1 MSFEKLVR
9 PDLPEAHTPQAQQG
23 LISGWVPA
31 ILNRIESSDDPE
43 GLGRVKV
50 QCDLLAINQT
60 LPNSWDGMVWVL
72 EEYVCN
78 GKEGGAHRY
87 LQPGSQ
93 VALLPMFGNPK
104 YMLMLGALHSRVD
117 KPNPIF
123 DRSIEVHGTQSPGQI
138 FKIKDDR
145 NTEETHAFPHGVT
158 SQVTRT
164 GDKIDQTQGG
174 ARNHLQQ
181 DGTNRVEN
189 SKSSIVQSKD
199 GQITQRSAGDAT
211 QILTAD
217 GRAYLRAEA
226 SKNELKLE
234 PGTSELLGPAPELT
248 GLKNQA
254 KKLLGG
260 QLGQAQELLKNLG
273 LSSTLLGNLGSSTGS
288 STANQESLAELAT
301 SASEFLGQ
309 LSNGIGST
317 LQTGINVL
325 KEIQKQP
332 IADLGQTLFDQ
343 VEASVASGIGALLP
357 ALQEILA
364 QKPSLSEIN
373 RFLSASDVLTQP
385 IEESAANIN
394 VLKGLGHSLDL
405 QAEFILSKALPEG
418 YDSFKNLSALGIA
431 DKVEPISNLFD
442 EAKSILEGTAPLLPS
457 QTLPIAQQLEQQQ
470 QRLQDIPAQI
480 LGTLPKEL
488 QGFISPSLIK
498 GLVNGGD
505 FEAGITGMLGSIAKG
520 FNGQTI
526 SSLTKALPFSNALP
540 DMQKLTDAI
549 AKGQFSNLSQMLSGI
564 TSLPGLSGLGS
575 LTGNPSQML
584 SQMFSGL
591 TQQFGQ
597 MLGDAQKQLT
607 KFVNSIGEQIARAK
621 VQVDKFTSELRAKLG
636 KHRVY
641 ATEKGVGAQ
650 SPYGGFDFGKDGGL
664 MKSLGKMVM
673 QVIGKGSGGLTLDPK
688 LGALLQGF
696 DKTGQTALS
705 SVQASGSRINVSA
718 AQTAISGET
727 SIRSASGD
735 WGLHVQDNGV
745 YLNDFALQQIF
756 PIPGQIQFLLAQM
769 VGATGNIT
777 ALDSRVTA
785 IEVAG
790 GGGSGG
796 GVLDGGIF

>member
-23 LISGWVPA
+23 LISGWIPA

-43 GLGRVKV
+43 GLGRVQV
-50 QCDLLAINQT
+50 QCDLLATNQT
-60 LPNSWDGMVWVL
+60 LPNAWDGWVWVL
-72 EEYVCN
+72 EDYVCN
-78 GKEGGAHRY
+78 GKEGGAHRF
-87 LQPGSQ
+87 LQAGSQ
-93 VALLPMFGNPK
+93 VALLPMFGNAK

-123 DRSIEVHGTQSPGQI
+123 DRSLEVHGTQSPGQI

-217 GRAYLRAEA
+217 GRAYLRAEN

-288 STANQESLAELAT
+288 SIANQGSLAELAT
-301 SASEFLGQ
+301 SASEFLGG
-309 LSNGIGST
+309 LNNGIGST

-332 IADLGQTLFDQ
+332 LADLGQTLFDQ
-343 VEASVASGIGALLP
+343 VEASVASGIGTLLP
-357 ALQEILA
+357 ALQEFLV

-373 RFLSASDVLTQP
+373 RFLNASNITTQP

-394 VLKGLGHSLDL
+394 VLKGLGYSLDL
-405 QAEFILSKALPEG
+405 QAEFILSKALPDG
-418 YDSFKNLSALGIA
+418 YDSFKNLSTLGIA
-431 DKVEPISNLFD
+431 DKVEPISSLFD
-442 EAKSILEGTAPLLPS
+442 EAKSILDGTAPLLPPEAA
-457 QTLPIAQQLEQQQ
+457 PINQQLEQQQ
-470 QRLQDIPAQI
+470 QRLQDIPGQI

-488 QGFISPSLIK
+488 QSFISPSLVK
-498 GLVNGGD
+498 GLVGGD
-505 FEAGITGMLGSIAKG
+505 FEDGITGMLGSITKG
-520 FNGQTI
+520 FNGQAI
-526 SSLTKALPFSNALP
+526 SNLTKALPWSNALP

-549 AKGQFSNLSQMLSGI
+549 AKGQFGNLSQVLSSI

-575 LTGNPSQML
+575 LANNPAQML

-591 TQQFGQ
+591 TQQFGK
-597 MLGDAQKQLT
+597 MLADAQKQLSS
-607 KFVNSIGEQIARAK
+607 FVNSLGEQVARAK
-621 VQVDKFTSELRAKLG
+621 VQIDKTTSELRAKFG

-664 MKSLGKMVM
+664 MKSIGKMVM
-673 QVIGKGSGGLTLDPK
+673 QVLGQGAGGLTLDPK

-696 DKTGQTALS
+696 DKSGQTALS
-705 SVQASGSRINVSA
+705 SVQASGSKVSVSA
-718 AQTAISGET
+718 AQTAIQGQT
-727 SIRSASGD
+727 SISSSTGD
-735 WGLHVQDNGV
+735 WGLQVRDDGV
-745 YLNDFALQQIF
+745 FLNDFDLRQVF
-756 PIPGQIQFLLAQM
+756 PIPGQIQYLLTQAS
-769 VGATGNIT
+769 GIISNAT
-777 ALDSRVTA
+777 ALNNRLTVVEA
-785 IEVAG
+785 LG
-790 GGGSGG
+790 GISSDG
-796 GVLDGGIF
+796 GVLDGGVF